1 MPEGPEVEAARSSVE
16 KHCLGSTVV
25 KFVLEEQG
33 GGMREGMVDEKVCL
47 ATRDELT
54 ATALSHS
61 LDNVSRKGKHFWMQF
76 SSGYSLL
83 FHLGMTGSVAFKGRK
98 VAAYK
103 SFTVSSTWP
112 PKFTKLML
120 EFSNGERFAFCD
132 PRRLGRI
139 RVLKDPLCSPPVSL
153 LAPDPLLEPLSVD
166 KVSVI
171 LSKSTAP
178 IKSALLDQEKVC
190 CGIGNWVADE
200 VLYQGSIHPQT
211 PCNVVASCECS
222 VNNLVRTIDKV
233 LNEAVMAN
241 ADDKAFPSDWLFH
254 KRWGKGKRK
263 EIPTM
268 PNGKTLRSI
277 ALDE

>member
-1 MPEGPEVEAARSSVE
+1 
-16 KHCLGSTVV
+16 
-25 KFVLEEQG
+25 
-33 GGMREGMVDEKVCL
+33 
-47 ATRDELT
+47 
-54 ATALSHS
+54 
-61 LDNVSRKGKHFWMQF
+61 
-76 SSGYSLL
+76 
-83 FHLGMTGSVAFKGRK
+83 
-98 VAAYK
+98 
-103 SFTVSSTWP
+103 
-112 PKFTKLML
+112 
-120 EFSNGERFAFCD
+120 
-132 PRRLGRI
+132 
-139 RVLKDPLCSPPVSL
+139 
-153 LAPDPLLEPLSVD
+153 
-166 KVSVI
+166 
-171 LSKSTAP
+171 
-178 IKSALLDQEKVC
+178 LLDQEKVC